1 MGKTKKER
9 LQESREKAEIWSK
22 RYFRDLSSSPSKKET
37 TSSNQKQVADKEPY
51 GLTGTLDKSLEKEHL
66 EKFARRIS
74 ELTAEIVQVT
84 LEYQQHM
91 PPGTK
96 QHQNNNKSK
105 INDNDGKEE
114 ESIPFFIMLGIY
126 FFILCYMKGFA

>member
-51 GLTGTLDKSLEKEHL
+51 GLTGTLDKSIEKDL
-66 EKFARRIS
+66 IFA
-74 ELTAEIVQVT
+74 
-84 LEYQQHM
+84 
-91 PPGTK
+91 
-96 QHQNNNKSK
+96 
-105 INDNDGKEE
+105 
-114 ESIPFFIMLGIY
+114 
-126 FFILCYMKGFA
+126 